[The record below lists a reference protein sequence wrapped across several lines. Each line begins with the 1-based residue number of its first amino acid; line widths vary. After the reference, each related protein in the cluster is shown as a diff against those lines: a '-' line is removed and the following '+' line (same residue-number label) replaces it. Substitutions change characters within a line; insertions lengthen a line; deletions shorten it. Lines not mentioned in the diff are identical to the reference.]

1 MPVVSSYGHEG
12 LSNAYASHSSLGL
25 AKGTSHSGLQ
35 TISACAR
42 QHFVDSQYME
52 GMYTNPDV
60 ELVLG
65 CVFHH
70 VLVTANTSGL
80 EGFSGKLLKFIR
92 HKMDTQRE
100 LIDSSLFAA
109 QIEDSDLGVGDTTT
123 EPRLGVRLVLT
134 ITITSCGTT
143 THF

>member
-1 MPVVSSYGHEG
+1 MRTRATVPWGLPKAPLIPV
-12 LSNAYASHSSLGL
+12 
-25 AKGTSHSGLQ
+25 LQ

-42 QHFVDSQYME
+42 QHFVYSQYME

-60 ELVLG
+60 ELILG

-100 LIDSSLFAA
+100 FIDSSLFAA
-109 QIEDSDLGVGDTTT
+109 QIEDPDLGVGDTTT
-123 EPRLGVRLVLT
+123 ETRLGVRLVLT
-134 ITITSCGTT
+134 ITITSCRTT
-143 THF
+143 THLV